1 MGFSY
6 YIDIII
12 GVKFS
17 FEDIKE
23 EYKDKLEE
31 EDESQELNY
40 EIEDILGDRIKC
52 TKHKTTELDNIK
64 HIYYE
69 KDCFCIT
76 IKGLKHLDCENMNDE
91 NSEKAKS
98 WSSSGGY
105 IKGINIDYEK
115 LSLSDEEKKLIDDA
129 VFELTGKKL
138 PINLHV
144 FTDGG

>member
-23 EYKDKLEE
+23 EYKGKLD
-31 EDESQELNY
+31 EDDVSQELNY
-40 EIEDILGDRIKC
+40 EIEEILGDRIKC
-52 TKHKTTELDNIK
+52 TKHRTIELDNIS
-64 HIYYE
+64 HTYYE
-69 KDCFCIT
+69 KNCFCIT
-76 IKGLKHLDCENMNDE
+76 IKGCKDLDYETLSDE
-91 NSEKAKS
+91 NSKKAKS

-115 LSLSDEEKKLIDDA
+115 LFLSDVERKVIEEN
-129 VFELTGKKL
+129 VFELTGKKI